1 MKHLLFATAL
11 AASALTTSATAA
23 PAPAAPAHASTTAID
38 IKNFMF
44 MTVTV
49 PAGTTVTWTNRD
61 EVPHTVR
68 ETHNLFRSAA
78 LDTGDSFSYTFTQ
91 PGTYDYYC
99 SLHPQMVAKV
109 IVTGPPAKTKRPG

>member
-1 MKHLLFATAL
+1 
-11 AASALTTSATAA
+11 
-23 PAPAAPAHASTTAID
+23 
-38 IKNFMF
+38 MF
-44 MTVTV
+44 MTVIV
-49 PAGTTVTWTNRD
+49 PLGSKVTWINRD

-78 LDTGDSFSYTFTQ
+78 LDTGDTFSYTFTQ

-109 IVTGPPAKTKRPG
+109 IVTAPPAKAKRPG